1 MRGSDPPPLAVAVL
15 QRFVQDNEP
24 LVGDL
29 IEEFA
34 ARRSRIWFWRQV
46 VLAILIG
53 SFQRRNRERPLGL
66 LTDPSSVAGER
77 ELTTTHRPRRINLTG
92 SPLPGVGGLG
102 LVALGVLV
110 TLVRPR
116 AWWIFLPAVCGGVVL
131 GVAMVIIRRHGARSG
146 SDDRRR
152 RVRCVLDDTDYTG

>member
-1 MRGSDPPPLAVAVL
+1 MTGSEPPRLAVAVL
-15 QRFVQDNEP
+15 QRFVHDNEP

-34 ARRSRIWFWRQV
+34 ARQSSVWFWRQV
-46 VLAILIG
+46 VLAILIH
-53 SFQRRNRERPLGL
+53 SFQRRDRQRSLGL
-66 LTDPSSVAGER
+66 VTDPPPVAGER
-77 ELTTTHRPRRINLTG
+77 ALTTTHRPRRINLTG
-92 SPLPGVGGLG
+92 SPLPDVGGLG

-131 GVAMVIIRRHGARSG
+131 GVVMVIIRRHAALSAPDAG
-146 SDDRRR
+146 RR
-152 RVRCVLDDTDYTG
+152 RVLCVLDDTDYTS